1 MKTKI
6 MIAGD
11 IHGDQGLV
19 KKLAKKAKKEK
30 VDLIILAG
38 DLTFFETSVKNLI
51 GPFVKTKK
59 QILLLHGNH
68 ESIATIDFL
77 CKKYPN
83 TKNLH
88 GTSFSIKETGI
99 FGCGGTDIGANP
111 LTNQEFFKTLKKAHE
126 KIKNKEKKIMITHMH
141 PSKSK
146 AEFSGFKGSEG
157 IRKSILTFKP
167 DIIFSGHIH
176 EAEGI
181 EEKIGKTK
189 VINIGRKGKIF
200 EI

>member
-1 MKTKI
+1 
-6 MIAGD
+6 
-11 IHGDQGLV
+11 
-19 KKLAKKAKKEK
+19 
-30 VDLIILAG
+30 
-38 DLTFFETSVKNLI
+38 
-51 GPFVKTKK
+51 
-59 QILLLHGNH
+59 
-68 ESIATIDFL
+68 
-77 CKKYPN
+77 
-83 TKNLH
+83 
-88 GTSFSIKETGI
+88 
-99 FGCGGTDIGANP
+99 
-111 LTNQEFFKTLKKAHE
+111 
-126 KIKNKEKKIMITHMH
+126 MH